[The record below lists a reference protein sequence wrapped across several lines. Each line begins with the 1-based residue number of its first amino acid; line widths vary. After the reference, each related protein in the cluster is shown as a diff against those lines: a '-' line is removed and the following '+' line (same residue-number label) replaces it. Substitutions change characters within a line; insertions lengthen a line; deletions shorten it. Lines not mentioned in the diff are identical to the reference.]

1 MRNSLPKPLEK
12 AHFLPIYCVPQYIG
26 AGGALMATEDFK
38 LLQKV
43 QDMMVYGYPLLNN
56 FPKVVKFSLAQ
67 DIRNSMNEILVLTIT
82 EDKKSSKR
90 TTLEYLD
97 VENEKLKYLLR
108 ISMELKYL
116 SMHHYAVWEAK
127 LVEIG
132 RMIGGLLKSVSNK
145 PKT

>member
-1 MRNSLPKPLEK
+1 
-12 AHFLPIYCVPQYIG
+12 
-26 AGGALMATEDFK
+26 MATEDFK

-56 FPKVVKFSLAQ
+56 FPKQVRFSLAQ
-67 DIRNSMNEILVLTIT
+67 DIRTSMNEILVLTIT

-97 VENEKLKYLLR
+97 IENEKLKYLLR
-108 ISMELKYL
+108 VSMELKYL
-116 SMHHYAVWEAK
+116 SRHHYGVWEAK

-132 RMIGGLLKSVSNK
+132 KMIGGLLKSVNGK
-145 PKT
+145 PKS